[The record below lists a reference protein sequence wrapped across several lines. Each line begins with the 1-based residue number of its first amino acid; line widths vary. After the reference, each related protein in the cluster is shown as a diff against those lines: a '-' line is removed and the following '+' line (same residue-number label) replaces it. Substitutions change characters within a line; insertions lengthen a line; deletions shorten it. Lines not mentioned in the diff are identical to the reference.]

1 MPVSKRAGTQDFHTL
16 SAANSDA
23 RDECAGEQGEQDEAA
38 RVLPPVGR
46 SGDRA
51 EDSGD
56 ADGDRDPD
64 RQDPRLPQDELA
76 HRAHQA
82 AASSTRGRRPPRAP
96 ASIRTAAW
104 EIPSQI
110 ASTISSEAS
119 PSGQSTPRPSAQK
132 NVPKVVSTSPTT
144 YLSSLSG
151 RRRSGR
157 CRTSPSPITS
167 ASATAEPTTVGAR
180 PPGRAASTVTMR
192 ITSTPSRNT
201 PLNAMTKPG
210 QSNRPAAGGSTSAR
224 ASRSATNSA

>member
-1 MPVSKRAGTQDFHTL
+1 MLVSKTAGTQDFHTL
-16 SAANSDA
+16 SAANSEA
-23 RDECAGEQGEQDEAA
+23 GGECAGEQGEQDEAA

-82 AASSTRGRRPPRAP
+82 AASSTRDARLPPEP
-96 ASIRTAAW
+96 ASTRTAAW

-110 ASTISSEAS
+110 ASTMSSEAS

-132 NVPKVVSTSPTT
+132 NVPNVVRTSPTT

-151 RRRSGR
+151 DLSRGPRR
-157 CRTSPSPITS
+157 TH
-167 ASATAEPTTVGAR
+167 A
-180 PPGRAASTVTMR
+180 
-192 ITSTPSRNT
+192 
-201 PLNAMTKPG
+201 
-210 QSNRPAAGGSTSAR
+210 
-224 ASRSATNSA
+224 